1 MKKKAIPVLFAIVLI
16 VIIGAAALG
25 KIWLDK
31 YSYSKELADMDE
43 YYQVS
48 EGQYAIVLQDERVEE
63 KAVLKNDKCYLDL
76 ATVHKY
82 LNEAFYADK
91 GENLLLYTTAVGTTR
106 VNLGES
112 VYTTEE
118 GSTDAG
124 YIIAYLEN
132 DTVYVALD
140 YVKLYTNF
148 SYEIYDRHIQ
158 LTTKW
163 GSRDV
168 ATIKKDTAVR
178 LKGGVK
184 SPILRELAKGEQVEI
199 LEEME
204 TWCKIK
210 TDDSIIGYVENK
222 RLTDRSTE
230 EETPVTDYTAPEYTS
245 IQLSGKLNLGW
256 HAIGGV
262 GGNGTLDSMLAE
274 ASGMNVIAP
283 TWFSLNDN
291 EGNFRNF
298 GSADYVQRAHA
309 SGLQV
314 WGVLDD
320 FNYNNETGGGI
331 DDYTI
336 LSSTTKRQKLTQ
348 GIVDAAV
355 NLGLDGINLDFE
367 KVSTDAGIHY
377 VQFLREL
384 SVLCRK
390 QGLVFSVDNY
400 VPFQFNDYYRL
411 DIQGEVADYV
421 IILGYDEHWHGSGNP
436 GSVASIDYVSNGLDK
451 TLEEVP
457 AEKVVNALPF
467 YTILWKTDGGTV
479 TDSYLT
485 LNNTAEFM
493 ARISATAAW
502 DETTCQNYAEWT
514 EGTATYQI
522 WLEDAE
528 SISVKLNVMR
538 TKGIGGVAVWRLGY
552 GTPEVWALLNAYVN
566 S

>member
-16 VIIGAAALG
+16 LIIGAAALG

-43 YYQVS
+43 YYQVG
-48 EGQYAIVLQDERVEE
+48 EGQYAIILQDERVEE

-124 YIIAYLEN
+124 YTIAYLEN

-163 GSRDV
+163 GSREV

-184 SPILRELAKGEQVEI
+184 SPILRELTKGEQVEI

-222 RLTDRSTE
+222 RLTDKSTE
-230 EETPVTDYTAPEYTS
+230 EETPVTDYNAPEYTS
-245 IQLSGKLNLGW
+245 IQLNGKLNLGW

-309 SGLQV
+309 RGLQV

-331 DDYTI
+331 DDLTI

-355 NLGLDGINLDFE
+355 SLGLDGINLDFE
-367 KVSTDAGIHY
+367 KVSSDAGIHY

-502 DETTCQNYAEWT
+502 DEATCQNYAEWT

>member
-16 VIIGAAALG
+16 LIIGAAALG

-31 YSYSKELADMDE
+31 YSYSKEPADMDE

-48 EGQYAIVLQDERVEE
+48 EGQYAIILQDERVEE

-124 YIIAYLEN
+124 YTIAYVEN

-163 GSRDV
+163 GSREV

-222 RLTDRSTE
+222 RLTDKSTE

-245 IQLSGKLNLGW
+245 IQLGGKLNLGW

-331 DDYTI
+331 DDLTI
-336 LSSTTKRQKLTQ
+336 LSSTAKRQKLAQ

-355 NLGLDGINLDFE
+355 SLGLDGINLDFE
-367 KVSTDAGIHY
+367 KVSSDAGSHY

-502 DETTCQNYAEWT
+502 DEATCQNYAEWT

>member
-230 EETPVTDYTAPEYTS
+230 EETPVTDYTAPEYT
-245 IQLSGKLNLGW
+245 
-256 HAIGGV
+256 
-262 GGNGTLDSMLAE
+262 
-274 ASGMNVIAP
+274 
-283 TWFSLNDN
+283 
-291 EGNFRNF
+291 
-298 GSADYVQRAHA
+298 
-309 SGLQV
+309 
-314 WGVLDD
+314 
-320 FNYNNETGGGI
+320 YN
-331 DDYTI
+331 
-336 LSSTTKRQKLTQ
+336 
-348 GIVDAAV
+348 
-355 NLGLDGINLDFE
+355 
-367 KVSTDAGIHY
+367 
-377 VQFLREL
+377 
-384 SVLCRK
+384 
-390 QGLVFSVDNY
+390 
-400 VPFQFNDYYRL
+400 
-411 DIQGEVADYV
+411 
-421 IILGYDEHWHGSGNP
+421 
-436 GSVASIDYVSNGLDK
+436 
-451 TLEEVP
+451 
-457 AEKVVNALPF
+457 
-467 YTILWKTDGGTV
+467 
-479 TDSYLT
+479 
-485 LNNTAEFM
+485 
-493 ARISATAAW
+493 
-502 DETTCQNYAEWT
+502 
-514 EGTATYQI
+514 
-522 WLEDAE
+522 
-528 SISVKLNVMR
+528 
-538 TKGIGGVAVWRLGY
+538 
-552 GTPEVWALLNAYVN
+552 
-566 S
+566 

>member
-16 VIIGAAALG
+16 IIIGAVALG

-31 YSYSKELADMDE
+31 YSYSNELADMNE

-48 EGQYAIVLQDERVEE
+48 GEQYAIILQDEMVEE
-63 KAVLKNDKCYLDL
+63 KAVLRNDKCYLEL

-91 GENLLLYTTAVGTTR
+91 GENLLLYTTAAGTAR

-118 GSTDAG
+118 GSTDTG
-124 YIIAYLEN
+124 YPIAYLEGDN
-132 DTVYVALD
+132 VYVALD

-158 LTTKW
+158 LTTRW
-163 GSRDV
+163 GSREV

-178 LKGGVK
+178 VKGGVK
-184 SPILRELAKGEQVEI
+184 SPILREVSKGEQVEI
-199 LEEME
+199 LEEMD
-204 TWCKIK
+204 TWCKVK
-210 TDDSIIGYVENK
+210 TNDSIIGYVENK
-222 RLTDRSTE
+222 RMTDRNTQE
-230 EETPVTDYTAPEYTS
+230 EVPVTDYTAPEYTS
-245 IQLSGKLNLGW
+245 IQMDGKVSLGW

-262 GGNGTLDSMLAE
+262 GGNSTLDSMLAE
-274 ASGMNVIAP
+274 ARGMNVIAP

-298 GSADYVQRAHA
+298 GSADYVRSAHA
-309 SGLQV
+309 KGLQV

-355 NLGLDGINLDFE
+355 SLGLDGINLDFE
-367 KVSTDAGIHY
+367 KVNTDTGVHY

-390 QGLVFSVDNY
+390 QGLVFSIDNY

-411 DIQGEVADYV
+411 DIQGQVADYV
-421 IILGYDEHWHGSGNP
+421 IIMGYDEHWHGSGNP

-457 AEKVVNALPF
+457 AGKVVNALPF

-493 ARISATAAW
+493 ARISAAAAW
-502 DETTCQNYAEWT
+502 DEATCQNYAEWT

-538 TKGIGGVAVWRLGY
+538 TKEIGGVAVWRLGY
-552 GTPEVWALLNAYVN
+552 GTPEVWELLNAYVN